1 MKFRIMNKDFSLI
14 YFIIIIMVLSYF
26 ELPFLNSIGIF
37 NFIYKIGKLLSCL
50 LFAIILIINKKCK
63 LKKYIVIFVFYEL
76 LLFFRSLYLGLPI
89 VYVMTQVA
97 SEITFIV
104 FADYFLE
111 YYFRQFTNVLF
122 AFILIIVTIN
132 FVLMLK
138 YKYGIY
144 NIGESNRAYWLL
156 GHVNNMPVYIF
167 PAIFISFN
175 KYKNSNKIIK
185 ILSLILLCTSFIS
198 VIYGKSATSIIGLL
212 IIIFHLTFKK
222 FKLNLIHY
230 YLISLVIFIFIVILG
245 REYKLMSFISMFF
258 NRSITFTG
266 RTNIWNHA
274 LYYIKEKLILGYG
287 LETPLVTMAK
297 FDFITPHNRYLYILY
312 TGGVLGFAL
321 FTYFVFSIW
330 RLSISTYKNYSNDII
345 YRSLYYTCCAIFII
359 FQMETYAGV
368 LIYFPFLLLA
378 NMNIRTRDM
387 LVE

>member
-63 LKKYIVIFVFYEL
+63 LKKYIFIFVFYEL